1 MEEAQLAQF
10 EKLFSRRRAALAL
23 ACLADGPMRWTD
35 VRDAIT
41 LRAGAGIGDKP
52 VTRALQALQRM
63 GLVER
68 VDHEDGNHLYALTLQ
83 GASQARWATDI
94 FDRLDHHDQPNA
106 EPQTTTEA
114 DEEPTPT
121 EPG

>member
-1 MEEAQLAQF
+1 
-10 EKLFSRRRAALAL
+10 
-23 ACLADGPMRWTD
+23 MRWTD

-41 LRAGAGIGDKP
+41 LRTGAAVGDKP

-68 VDHEDGNHLYALTLQ
+68 IDRDDGNHLYALTPQ

-94 FDRLDHHDQPNA
+94 FDRLDHHDQPDA

-114 DEEPTPT
+114 DVSIPWNRRESFQ
-121 EPG
+121 